1 MTLSLTIKVSYLER
15 YSGTINFS
23 KVNEG
28 NMNPINGFRGYTGFS
43 KLGMDEDVRVKCGTW
58 ISTEMK
64 VVVVIKSTNR

>member
-1 MTLSLTIKVSYLER
+1 
-15 YSGTINFS
+15 
-23 KVNEG
+23 
-28 NMNPINGFRGYTGFS
+28 MNPINGFRGYTGFS